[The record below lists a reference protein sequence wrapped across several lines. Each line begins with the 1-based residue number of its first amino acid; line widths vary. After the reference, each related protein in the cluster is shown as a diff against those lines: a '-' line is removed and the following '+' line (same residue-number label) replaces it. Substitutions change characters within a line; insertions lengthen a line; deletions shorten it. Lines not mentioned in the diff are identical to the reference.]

1 MADLRRE
8 RERAGLS
15 QARLAEQVGIAQSNL
30 SAYESGRRR
39 ASKAMVERIRRAMVR
54 PSDLLERHRN
64 EILAVVTKYG
74 ATDPRVFGSV
84 ARHEDNPTSDLDLLV
99 TVPPGAAW
107 TFGRI
112 APELEELLGI
122 RVDVVSEGGLTD
134 RHRDIVVEAV
144 PL

>member
-1 MADLRRE
+1 MVDLRRE
-8 RERAGLS
+8 RENAGLS
-15 QARLAEQVGIAQSNL
+15 QAHLAEQVGIAQSNL
-30 SAYESGRRR
+30 SAYESGRRS
-39 ASKAMVERIRRAMVR
+39 ASRAMVQRILRAMLR

-64 EILAVVTKYG
+64 EVVTIVTKYG
-74 ATDPRVFGSV
+74 ATNPRVFGSV

-112 APELEELLGI
+112 APELEELLGVH
-122 RVDVVSEGGLTD
+122 VDVVSDGGLTD
-134 RHRDIVVEAV
+134 RHRDIVAEAV